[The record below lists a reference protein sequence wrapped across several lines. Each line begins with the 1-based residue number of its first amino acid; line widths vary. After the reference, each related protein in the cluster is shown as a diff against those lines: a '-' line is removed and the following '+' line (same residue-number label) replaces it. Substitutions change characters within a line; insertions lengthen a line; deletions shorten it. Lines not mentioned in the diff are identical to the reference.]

1 MLLARIRQQKKGYLV
16 FFPVKT
22 VVQQQ
27 MVVNYMMMDLIPLI
41 HLLKSKL
48 VKGNI
53 LKYSKGV
60 IINKFFIRDQYGFLK
75 STQWITEDEF
85 NGFENHYAP
94 IMKRRLLKWRQL
106 LSDNNDQW
114 PAKSSKGK
122 WTRQEEENVFLTH
135 FMKLNVTSERESLQ
149 N

>member
-1 MLLARIRQQKKGYLV
+1 
-16 FFPVKT
+16 
-22 VVQQQ
+22 
-27 MVVNYMMMDLIPLI
+27 
-41 HLLKSKL
+41 
-48 VKGNI
+48 
-53 LKYSKGV
+53 
-60 IINKFFIRDQYGFLK
+60 
-75 STQWITEDEF
+75 
-85 NGFENHYAP
+85 
-94 IMKRRLLKWRQL
+94 MKRRLLKWRQL